1 MNEKLDK
8 KIRKHVKETYP
19 FMSPTPVYE
28 TDANGVVRL
37 APVCQRA
44 FIQNIKSNLRKPL
57 HG

>member
-28 TDANGVVRL
+28 TDVNGVVRL

-57 HG
+57 